1 MPDSLDPALVDAFQM
16 AGQDIPWL
24 VSHWAKQKPDHP
36 FLIWEPKSGDERR
49 WSYAEFDAATARIGA
64 GLAAKG
70 VVKGDKVLIHCD
82 NCPEMVLAWYACAR
96 IGAVGVTTNT
106 RSAGPEIE
114 YYASH
119 VGCVGAV
126 TQPQYA
132 ALVAEYA
139 KDLQWIVVTDDDSGE
154 PPTAEHAAHG
164 HAAFSSLEGDAA
176 DCPCREADPMAPVGI
191 MYTSGTTSRPKA
203 VVHTHANAIWASR
216 QGSLNIDMDG
226 DGVYLIYLPFF
237 HVNAQSW
244 STWSTLGAGGTIVLQ
259 PKFSSSRFW
268 EVVTKHDVTHISLIP
283 FVFKA
288 LAGQEIP
295 EHKLRI
301 GVFGLIMPA
310 LESWLGLRVMSAW
323 GMTETVTHATRNDW
337 NQTYPE
343 GSMGKPTPGY
353 EFMIVD
359 PESGRPC
366 MNGET
371 GELWVR
377 GRRGI
382 QLFLEYYDNDEANA
396 KAFTEDGWFKT
407 GDLVALGAEGNFFY
421 KERDKDAL
429 KVGAENVSSRE
440 VEDCIRALPGI
451 GDLAVVG
458 QKHDML
464 DQVVVAFVI
473 RGPDAPESEEEHA
486 AMIIDHC
493 AANLADFK
501 VPRAVYFRESF
512 PVATLD
518 KVAKNKLRE
527 IADELADADT

>member
-1 MPDSLDPALVDAFQM
+1 MDARDGVTPPAGRLTEY
-16 AGQDIPWL
+16 GL
-24 VSHWAKQKPDHP
+24 RWATASAVIYHVASYYNVQEG
-36 FLIWEPKSGDERR
+36 IEPP
-49 WSYAEFDAATARIGA
+49 DAA
-64 GLAAKG
+64 
-70 VVKGDKVLIHCD
+70 
-82 NCPEMVLAWYACAR
+82 
-96 IGAVGVTTNT
+96 
-106 RSAGPEIE
+106 
-114 YYASH
+114 
-119 VGCVGAV
+119 
-126 TQPQYA
+126 
-132 ALVAEYA
+132 
-139 KDLQWIVVTDDDSGE
+139 
-154 PPTAEHAAHG
+154 
-164 HAAFSSLEGDAA
+164 
-176 DCPCREADPMAPVGI
+176 
-191 MYTSGTTSRPKA
+191 
-203 VVHTHANAIWASR
+203 AN
-216 QGSLNIDMDG
+216 
-226 DGVYLIYLPFF
+226 
-237 HVNAQSW
+237 
-244 STWSTLGAGGTIVLQ
+244 GTIVLQ

-458 QKHDML
+458 QKHDIL
-464 DQVVVAFVI
+464 DQVGVAFVI